1 MQIYAPDNNQ
11 GRAALC
17 FSGQFRSFNATVD
30 NIKEHLISAFAKPDV
45 FLFLNLQDSGRGG
58 MLNHA
63 GKDVNDILS
72 TLKPKGVQ
80 YYSESELALEKGL
93 EAELGLEA
101 GSTCYQAKGTPGC
114 CHWSWHVPQFWTIQ
128 KCFEM
133 AKEYEATGQF
143 RYEWF
148 VRARPDTRYHPKI
161 KVAIQHLMGFQ
172 PDGGTKHAYLK
183 KGPMSD
189 TFALLSRDA
198 ADVYGDMPKKFIGDS
213 CTHLPGADQCEP
225 VEVPGN
231 STECFVYRN
240 LLSGRVNVHFDGVFS
255 SKIVRPYPPKPR
267 KR

>member
-1 MQIYAPDNNQ
+1 MQIYTPDNNQ

-17 FSGQFRSFNATVD
+17 FAGQFRSFNATVGNIQD
-30 NIKEHLISAFAKPDV
+30 NLISAFAKPDV

-58 MLNHA
+58 SVNHA

-80 YYSESELALEKGL
+80 FYNESDPGAFALEKGL
-93 EAELGLEA
+93 EA
-101 GSTCYQAKGTPGC
+101 GSACYQAKGTPDC
-114 CHWSWHVPQFWTIQ
+114 CHWSWHVPQFWTIHT
-128 KCFEM
+128 CFEM
-133 AKEYEATGQF
+133 AKKYEAAGQF

-148 VRARPDTRYHPKI
+148 VRARPDTHYHPRI
-161 KVAIQHLMGFQ
+161 KVALQKLMNSQ

-213 CTHLPGADQCEP
+213 CTDLPGADQCEP
-225 VEVPGN
+225 VEAPEN

-240 LLSGRVNVHFDGVFS
+240 LLSGRVNVHFDSVFS
-255 SKIVRPYPPKPR
+255 SKIVRTYPPKPR